1 MKKVVI
7 TGATS
12 MIGSS
17 IVDACLS
24 NNVETIYAVV
34 REGTVKLSHIPD
46 DKRIKLVYCNAEDYA
61 SLPDKIS
68 EKCDVFYHI
77 AWSLTGAARN
87 KNFDEQARNVN
98 FTLEALEAASNLG
111 CELFVGA
118 GSQAEYGIVDSD
130 IITTDSPCN
139 PTQAYGIAKYAAGK
153 LALQKAEA
161 LGINCAWVRI
171 FSVYGKYEKPNTI
184 IQTTIKALNNNE
196 TPKFTEGIQ
205 HWDFLYSEDA
215 GKAFYMIG
223 EKVRKNA
230 VYCLGSGKSRKLRE
244 YIETLR
250 DVVKPE
256 AELNFGA
263 IPYGNKPILS
273 ICAEISALTADT
285 GWKPET
291 DFKEGINKTL
301 SFIE

>member
-1 MKKVVI
+1 MKTAVI

-12 MIGSS
+12 MIGSA

-24 NNVETIYAVV
+24 NDIKTIYAVV

-46 DKRIKLVYCNAEDYA
+46 DDRIKLIYCNADDYA
-61 SLPDKIS
+61 SLPEKIN

-87 KNFDEQARNVN
+87 KNSDEQARNIN
-98 FTLEALEAASNLG
+98 FVLEALEAAHNLG

-118 GSQAEYGIVDSD
+118 GSQAEYGVLDLKKISP
-130 IITTDSPCN
+130 DSPNN
-139 PTQAYGIAKYAAGK
+139 PVQAYGIAKYAAGK

-171 FSVYGKYEKPNTI
+171 FSIYGKWEKPNTL
-184 IQTTIKALNNNE
+184 IQTTIKALKNNE
-196 TPKFTEGIQ
+196 TPDFTEGIQ
-205 HWDFLYSEDA
+205 LWDFLYSEDA
-215 GKAFYMIG
+215 GKAFYQIG

-230 VYCLGSGKSRKLRE
+230 VYCLGSGEARKLRE
-244 YIETLR
+244 YIEILR
-250 DVVKPE
+250 DAVNPDAK
-256 AELNFGA
+256 LNFGA
-263 IPYGNKPILS
+263 IPYGDKPVLN
-273 ICAEISALTADT
+273 ICADITTLTEDT

-291 DFKEGINKTL
+291 DFKDGINKTL
-301 SFIE
+301 SFVE

>member
-1 MKKVVI
+1 MKTVVI

-12 MIGSS
+12 MIGAS

-24 NNVETIYAVV
+24 NNIKRIYAVV
-34 REGTVKLSHIPD
+34 REETVKLSHIPD
-46 DKRIKLVYCNAEDYA
+46 DSRIKLIYCNADEYS
-61 SLPDKIS
+61 SLPEKIND
-68 EKCDVFYHI
+68 KCDVFYHI

-87 KNFDEQARNVN
+87 KNFDEQARNIN
-98 FTLEALEAASNLG
+98 FTLEAVEAASNLG

-118 GSQAEYGIVDSD
+118 GSQAEYGIVNSQR
-130 IITTDSPCN
+130 ITPDSPNN

-161 LGINCAWVRI
+161 IGINCAWVRI
-171 FSVYGKYEKPNTI
+171 FSVYGKFEKPNTL
-184 IQTTIKALNNNE
+184 IQTTIKALKNNE

-215 GKAFYMIG
+215 GKAFYAIG
-223 EKVRKNA
+223 EKIRKNA
-230 VYCLGSGKSRKLRE
+230 VYCLGSGESKMLRE

-256 AELNFGA
+256 AELEFGA

-273 ICAEISALTADT
+273 ICADISALTKDT
-285 GWKPET
+285 DWAPET
-291 DFKEGINKTL
+291 GFKDGIYKTL
-301 SFIE
+301 GFVE